1 MNTSVLCLLASPVLL
16 LQKLIQ
22 NYFIKVMYSSLYKK
36 KLCDISFRFV
46 IHKLLLLK
54 LHSKSCL
61 YILFQTLE
69 QKQYFY

>member
-16 LQKLIQ
+16 LQKLIK

-46 IHKLLLLK
+46 IQKLLLLK

-69 QKQYFY
+69 QKQHFY